1 MDESVITRANFK
13 GSRKIGALSERGGV
27 PGKSRAAAS
36 AGNHRGLSE
45 TQRAEENPVNP
56 TGSRVSGLCCLICLF
71 FKASIFF
78 FYGLPSRKA
87 IFKLFTNSENIWDL
101 YQFLLFLF
109 SIILFCFLPSSLK
122 FICFALRPV
131 PHDNINNN
139 ERMKRGHIYS
149 PRWWDT
155 LSATVFLWLVSRLGD
170 ALESAGEL
178 RNVSKP
184 GWCPVTMK

>member
-78 FYGLPSRKA
+78 FMVYLLEKRFLNCLRTVK
-87 IFKLFTNSENIWDL
+87 IFGTYISFFCSCSLS
-101 YQFLLFLF
+101 
-109 SIILFCFLPSSLK
+109 FCFVFCLLLWNSSVLLSDQCLMITLIIMK
-122 FICFALRPV
+122 EWREVIFILLDGGTRSLLQSFCGWFP
-131 PHDNINNN
+131 D
-139 ERMKRGHIYS
+139 
-149 PRWWDT
+149 
-155 LSATVFLWLVSRLGD
+155 LG
-170 ALESAGEL
+170 
-178 RNVSKP
+178 
-184 GWCPVTMK
+184 MH

>member
-27 PGKSRAAAS
+27 PGNSRAAAS
-36 AGNHRGLSE
+36 VGNHRGFSE
-45 TQRAEENPVNP
+45 AQRGEENPVNP
-56 TGSRVSGLCCLICLF
+56 TGSRVWGLCCLICLF
-71 FKASIFF
+71 FKASILFLL

-122 FICFALRPV
+122 FMFC
-131 PHDNINNN
+131 
-139 ERMKRGHIYS
+139 S
-149 PRWWDT
+149 QT
-155 LSATVFLWLVSRLGD
+155 SAS
-170 ALESAGEL
+170 
-178 RNVSKP
+178 
-184 GWCPVTMK
+184 